1 MGQMRLF
8 GLGLAGTLLL
18 AACDPSLSEDFDSFC
33 RVVNETNKQANI
45 PATERLLLITGRAPE
60 YSLSP
65 ESKAADSPW
74 KKMDALPP
82 DKRYAFLTETAHASG
97 KADYKCNGYEKLLVT
112 ASVEMAAKEKAAQEK
127 AAAVEAAAA
136 NATPDAG
143 VSPDAGAVEKKTKKA
158 KKKKGR
164 KKKRRE

>member
-1 MGQMRLF
+1 MGRLYVF
-8 GLGLAGTLLL
+8 GVGLAGTVLI

-33 RVVNETNKQANI
+33 RVVNETNKQANL

-60 YSLSP
+60 YSLSA
-65 ESKAADSPW
+65 ESKSADSLW
-74 KKMDALPP
+74 KKMDALPT
-82 DKRYAFLTETAHASG
+82 DKRYAFLTQTAHASG

-112 ASVEMAAKEKAAQEK
+112 ATVELAAKEKAAQEK
-127 AAAVEAAAA
+127 AAAEAAAA
-136 NATPDAG
+136 SATPDGG
-143 VSPDAGAVEKKTKKA
+143 VSPDAGTVAEKKTKKA